1 MHAYNPS
8 TWKTQASVSLWI
20 QGRFCLYTWV
30 PGQPRLGREIHPQ
43 INKILFFPSLCGHT
57 MRNAYA
63 QAEPPPTPCKTPNDE
78 SLDLGSRT
86 FMLPRAGRRSRSPS
100 STLRFLLMYS
110 TALCSYYNSALT
122 TAVVG
127 AIKVRD
133 GALRLTPGW
142 EPDGNH
148 VLKATF
154 CWGCD
159 SRGRCVTLLLI
170 LSEVAN
176 PQKKVFYYFK
186 IGGRWGHNL
195 GKTSNNWKEK
205 SNICDHFVIWN

>member
-1 MHAYNPS
+1 
-8 TWKTQASVSLWI
+8 
-20 QGRFCLYTWV
+20 
-30 PGQPRLGREIHPQ
+30 
-43 INKILFFPSLCGHT
+43 

-127 AIKVRD
+127 AIKNVSVAYIGMLVGGD
-133 GALRLTPGW
+133 YI
-142 EPDGNH
+142 
-148 VLKATF
+148 F
-154 CWGCD
+154 
-159 SRGRCVTLLLI
+159 SLL
-170 LSEVAN
+170 N
-176 PQKKVFYYFK
+176 F
-186 IGGRWGHNL
+186 IGL
-195 GKTSNNWKEK
+195 
-205 SNICDHFVIWN
+205 NICMAGGLRYSFLTLSSQLKPKQPVDEESIPLDLKS

>member
-1 MHAYNPS
+1 MRTFLFLGSNPHQNS
-8 TWKTQASVSLWI
+8 IQWDPQGMAS
-20 QGRFCLYTWV
+20 
-30 PGQPRLGREIHPQ
+30 
-43 INKILFFPSLCGHT
+43 
-57 MRNAYA
+57 

-148 VLKATF
+148 VLKE
-154 CWGCD
+154 
-159 SRGRCVTLLLI
+159 TLSSKLIHLGICYSAVKLSNTVFILL
-170 LSEVAN
+170 
-176 PQKKVFYYFK
+176 FFK
-186 IGGRWGHNL
+186 
-195 GKTSNNWKEK
+195 
-205 SNICDHFVIWN
+205 C